1 MFKRKLKKNSTI
13 KRFILKIL
21 NIYGFDKESFK
32 LINPNVH
39 NVSKNYYNLNNKT
52 YILSNGYLDLKRK
65 ISELDIYFRYSPS
78 VDLWNSAG
86 DWKRIIPN
94 ISKETL
100 IETCLKSLKQSII
113 FFLQKNKL
121 KINLHLIHDG
131 SDDPFNKKLFD
142 LLNNDKFH
150 VQLHKSKISGN
161 RGSYLECCDQAKKS
175 KDLIMF
181 VEDDYL
187 FEKQSIEELIFSYSR
202 ISTMLEKDIFLCPS
216 DYPFYYDSPYKTALF
231 VGKEYRW
238 RYVGESLLTILFSQ
252 KILSDHE
259 INIRK
264 IGEIKNDP
272 FEKPLHDVFKLTPCL
287 APVKSLA
294 YHLSRSV
301 PAISED
307 WLNLWKSIY
316 KK

>member
-113 FFLQKNKL
+113 FF
-121 KINLHLIHDG
+121 
-131 SDDPFNKKLFD
+131 FTKK
-142 LLNNDKFH
+142 
-150 VQLHKSKISGN
+150 
-161 RGSYLECCDQAKKS
+161 
-175 KDLIMF
+175 
-181 VEDDYL
+181 
-187 FEKQSIEELIFSYSR
+187 
-202 ISTMLEKDIFLCPS
+202 
-216 DYPFYYDSPYKTALF
+216 
-231 VGKEYRW
+231 
-238 RYVGESLLTILFSQ
+238 
-252 KILSDHE
+252 
-259 INIRK
+259 
-264 IGEIKNDP
+264 
-272 FEKPLHDVFKLTPCL
+272 
-287 APVKSLA
+287 
-294 YHLSRSV
+294 
-301 PAISED
+301 
-307 WLNLWKSIY
+307 
-316 KK
+316 